1 MSEFL
6 NDNQQVTNYDPVAEE
21 AAKQAE
27 SKNSA
32 PSSDNSS
39 HLQKESASDR
49 NWRQMREDNDRMKRE
64 ADDLRKQLESKRGDD
79 ELVEYKQLREMQQRM
94 EQQTLDLRL
103 KSKFPDFDAVVNTQ
117 ALQKLAAEDPELAY
131 TLDNTPDMYAKA
143 VSAYKMIKAKE
154 PREPISEEDENFEE
168 NQYKPRSTNSLNQ
181 VERPLSGANAF
192 QRGLTPEMKSKLYA
206 EMQEAIKNR

>member
-1 MSEFL
+1 MSE
-6 NDNQQVTNYDPVAEE
+6 NEGITHYDQVAEQQAQE
-21 AAKQAE
+21 AAPNQD
-27 SKNSA
+27 SN
-32 PSSDNSS
+32 NSS
-39 HLQKESASDR
+39 QPQKESASDR
-49 NWRQMREDNDRMKRE
+49 NWRQMREENERMKRE
-64 ADDLRKQLESKRGDD
+64 ADELRKQLESKRGDD

-103 KSKFPDFDAVVNTQ
+103 KSKFPDFDSVVNTQ

-154 PREPISEEDENFEE
+154 PRTPLSEEDEYFDE
-168 NQYKPRSTNSLNQ
+168 NQYKPRSTNSLNPSD
-181 VERPLSGANAF
+181 RPLSSANAF
-192 QRGLTPEMKSKLYA
+192 QRGLTKEMKEKLYA